1 MPGTPQQGLVKRR
14 TLTEAEVAEIGQL
27 ITVCNDYEGL
37 YMRLGLDELRKR
49 SGDEAR
55 DLLYYED
62 GALVGYLAID
72 GWGKE
77 RELTGMVRPGYRRRG
92 IFSQLFA
99 AAKEEY
105 QRLGVRKLILVCEQS
120 SASGQAFVKTTGAQ
134 RGYAEHE
141 MVLGAFKERRIFHEG
156 LQMRQANSGD
166 LDAIASILAT
176 DSGNVEAEKQWVG
189 KLFDD
194 PSRRFYLAT
203 LHGKPVGCLR
213 LDDMG
218 DQVGIYA
225 FEIRMGYRGLGYGR
239 QMLEEAI
246 RTIRAET
253 QKRIML
259 DVETDN
265 TNAIGLYRSCGFE
278 VKTTYDYYVLDISS

>member
-1 MPGTPQQGLVKRR
+1 MTG
-14 TLTEAEVAEIGQL
+14 AEVAEIERL
-27 ITVCNDYEGL
+27 IAVCDAYEGL
-37 YMRLGLDELRKR
+37 HMRLGLDELRKR

-62 GALVGYLAID
+62 GALVGYLGVD

-77 RELTGMVRPGYRRRG
+77 REMTGMVHPGYRRRG

-99 AAKEEY
+99 AAKAAY
-105 QRLGVRKLILVCEQS
+105 QRLGVHKLILVCEQS
-120 SASGQAFVKTTGAQ
+120 SVSGQAFVKTTGAQ
-134 RGYAEHE
+134 RAYAEHE
-141 MVLGAFKERRIFHEG
+141 MVLGTFKERRVFHEG
-156 LQMRQANSGD
+156 LQMRQANSSD
-166 LDAIASILAT
+166 LDAIASILAA
-176 DSGNVEAEKQWVG
+176 DSGNVEAEKQWIG
-189 KLFDD
+189 KLLED
-194 PSRRFYLAT
+194 PNRRFYLAT

-225 FEIRMGYRGLGYGR
+225 FEIRVGYRGLGYGR

-246 RTIRAET
+246 RSTRAET

-259 DVETDN
+259 DVETNN

-278 VKTTYDYYVLDISS
+278 VKTTYDYYALDISS